1 MSFIPGWRQQHEH
14 TYKAVKEAWPA
25 PAPGGGPGSSL
36 VVAVGE
42 PLLPSSNDSWR
53 CWVQENRGQAHK
65 RSQLRHPTDEALVD
79 KDKGRGARKRK

>member
-1 MSFIPGWRQQHEH
+1 MSFIPGWRQQHEN

-42 PLLPSSNDSWR
+42 PLL
-53 CWVQENRGQAHK
+53 QNRGQAHK